1 MFVGLVVLLLSSPA
15 PSAGDQ
21 LFCAGA
27 NSKYSPNSTYRT
39 SLRFLADELTARAM
53 KSHSATGTAGTGSDK
68 VYGAVLCRGDSTG
81 ADCSR
86 RLREA
91 FGRTINADSTGAAAC
106 ALHKDVALYSE
117 LYQLRFSDEDFLSA
131 FSNAPLWVDGTNLNL
146 VPAAD
151 AGQFDELVAK
161 LTRSL
166 AEAAA
171 AQPDSYATADA
182 PWSSRESERTVYG
195 LAQCTQDMPP
205 ERCRACLDGIG
216 AEIQR
221 RIGSSKMGGAI
232 HGARCTLRYET
243 GTQFFTE
250 TATGKVFSFF
260 NSTGKLLPMLFQ
272 TLIEHVTYS
281 DHYAIYI
288 FCLEH

>member
-1 MFVGLVVLLLSSPA
+1 MFVALVVLLLSLPA

-21 LFCAGA
+21 LFCADA
-27 NSKYSPNSTYRT
+27 NGKYNPNSTYQ
-39 SLRFLADELTARAM
+39 SNLRSLADELTARAM

-81 ADCSR
+81 ANCSG

-91 FGRTINADSTGAAAC
+91 FGRTIDADSTGAAAC

-117 LYQLRFSDEDFLSA
+117 LYQLRFSDEDFLST
-131 FSNAPLWVDGTNLNL
+131 FSNAPEWVDGTNLNL
-146 VPAAD
+146 VPATD
-151 AGQFDELVAK
+151 ARQFDELVAK

-166 AEAAA
+166 AEDAA
-171 AQPDSYATADA
+171 AQPDRYATADA

-216 AEIQR
+216 AEIRR

-232 HGARCTLRYET
+232 RRFMVRGAHSGTRPAPSSLRR
-243 GTQFFTE
+243 
-250 TATGKVFSFF
+250 
-260 NSTGKLLPMLFQ
+260 LPQASCCLC
-272 TLIEHVTYS
+272 YS
-281 DHYAIYI
+281 R
-288 FCLEH
+288 L